1 MLGTIRTK
9 GLGTLSREIWS
20 AVDDYFS
27 DLLVPPDPALES
39 ALEASDA
46 AGLPPINVSAS
57 QGKMLY
63 LLALVAGARR
73 ILEIGTLG
81 GYSTIWLAKA
91 LPADGRLVTL
101 EFVARHAEV
110 ARANFDRAGLADMI
124 DVRVGRAT
132 DTLAQMVD
140 DGSEPFD
147 VIFMDADK
155 EGYSDYLEWSLKLSH
170 VGTVI
175 IADNVVRNGEVA
187 DPYTDNVRVQ
197 GIQRFTEM
205 LATKS
210 NVSAV
215 AVPTVGSKGF
225 DGFILAVVT
234 G

>member
-1 MLGTIRTK
+1 M
-9 GLGTLSREIWS
+9 SRETWS
-20 AVDDYFS
+20 AVDEYFS

-39 ALEASDA
+39 ALESSDA
-46 AGLPPINVSAS
+46 AGLPPINVSSS

-63 LLALVAGARR
+63 LLALAARARR

-91 LPADGRLVTL
+91 LPAGGRLVTL

-110 ARANFDRAGLADMI
+110 ARANFARAGLADMI
-124 DVRVGRAT
+124 DVRLGRAT

-140 DGSEPFD
+140 QGSEPFD
-147 VIFMDADK
+147 VIFIDADK

-197 GIQRFTEM
+197 GIQRFTER
-205 LATKS
+205 LATKA

-225 DGFILAVVT
+225 DGFVLAVVT